1 MTDAEKIEAATEQ
14 LSDAWSEG
22 EQFMGMPIERV
33 DDAFRAGVAWRDK
46 NPNEEILLT
55 TKYIKETGEEIHSIP
70 LADFVRLQQEF
81 EAYKKANP
89 GEKVQALVEAL
100 EKLAAHCGREW
111 CDVCDERSLHCELG
125 GAQEAIKK
133 WRGE

>member
-1 MTDAEKIEAATEQ
+1 MTDAEKIETAADKFVFECPKYSGYPEHVKT
-14 LSDAWSEG
+14 
-22 EQFMGMPIERV
+22 FK
-33 DDAFRAGVAWRDK
+33 AGVAWRDA
-46 NPNEEILLT
+46 NPN
-55 TKYIKETGEEIHSIP
+55 
-70 LADFVRLQQEF
+70 
-81 EAYKKANP
+81 
-89 GEKVQALVEAL
+89 EKVQALVEAL